1 MSTMASISTAL
12 GGKKKDAG
20 GGDGR
25 FFTTTK
31 KGEVRLSCSNHFHLD

>member
-1 MSTMASISTAL
+1 MSLPGL
-12 GGKKKDAG
+12 GKPKKDAG

-31 KGEVRLSCSNHFHLD
+31 KGEVSRYTYPWREVA